1 MENNDNLV
9 ALGVA
14 VFLAVIKLV
23 QAIATKSKKNKEE
36 IETDE

>member
-1 MENNDNLV
+1 MDNNDNLV

-14 VFLAVIKLV
+14 VFLAVIELV
-23 QAIATKSKKNKEE
+23 QAIATKSEKNKEE